1 MNANPDSP
9 ERQGRPAGG
18 KVLNTLF
25 SSKTRF
31 CVDFW
36 TKMTYEDQDR
46 FECDK
51 AALAAAWRRYRDTGV
66 PPVSFAPLAAS
77 AERAE

>member
-1 MNANPDSP
+1 
-9 ERQGRPAGG
+9 
-18 KVLNTLF
+18 
-25 SSKTRF
+25 
-31 CVDFW
+31 
-36 TKMTYEDQDR
+36 MTYEDQDR